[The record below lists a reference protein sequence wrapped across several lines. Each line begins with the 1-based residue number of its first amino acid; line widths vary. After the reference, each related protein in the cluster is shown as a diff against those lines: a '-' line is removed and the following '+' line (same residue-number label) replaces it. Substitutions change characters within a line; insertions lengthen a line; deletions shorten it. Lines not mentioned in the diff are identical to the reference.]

1 MDSFR
6 ETSLDAKLRG
16 SGPAQPL
23 FSPKPLPLQ
32 VRLLVLVAG
41 TLVPML
47 ALTAVIVWQSYE
59 RARNAASEQLLQIT
73 RSTTIAVDRE
83 LQNQIAALEI
93 LALSPGLQAEYFEGF
108 RADAERFLTRF
119 PADTAISVADAS
131 GKQLFSTN
139 TDPTPTLIRTEV
151 LEAISAVFEQKRA
164 QVSNIYLSRRT
175 NQPSF
180 TVNVPVF
187 KGSEVA
193 FNLAFNA
200 PRSTF
205 SDILTKLELPD
216 GWVVAIFDRKAHHVA
231 RRPALPPNVVTSG
244 SPSLQAQFAFGSER
258 VTETTSI
265 EGDRVLTGFTRS
277 PQTGWVVAIGVPVDA
292 FEVPTR
298 RALVT
303 TFSIGFFLILVGGF
317 FGFRI
322 AAQLVRAERHRELLV
337 NELNHRVKNTLASV
351 QAIVWR
357 GLRNSGAAP
366 EIRQGIDARLQALS
380 SAHNVLSNKNWEG
393 AHVEDVIRSIVAP
406 YAGPQGA
413 RVRLQGPA
421 VAVHPRI
428 AIALA
433 MVFNELAT
441 NAVKY
446 GALSGAT
453 GAVAITW
460 SLLHDNRVRLEW
472 VEGGGPSIEP
482 PTRTGYGTKF
492 IERAIVDELNGT
504 YTASFPPEGMRC
516 VIEIAL

>member
-1 MDSFR
+1 M
-6 ETSLDAKLRG
+6 RG
-16 SGPAQPL
+16 SGPVRPL

-47 ALTAVIVWQSYE
+47 LLTAVIVAQSYE
-59 RARNAASEQLLQIT
+59 RAKNAASEQLLQIT

-83 LQNQIAALEI
+83 LQNQIAALEV
-93 LALSPGLQAEYFEGF
+93 LALSPGLQTEGFEGF
-108 RADAERFLTRF
+108 RPDAERFLTRF
-119 PADTAISVADAS
+119 PPDTAISVADAS
-131 GKQLFSTN
+131 GRQLFSTSA
-139 TDPTPTLIRTEV
+139 DPAPTLVRPEV
-151 LEAISAVFEQKRA
+151 LEAITNVFTQKRP
-164 QVSNIYLSRRT
+164 QISNVYLSRRT
-175 NQPSF
+175 NQPAF

-187 KGSEVA
+187 KGSEIA

-205 SDILTKLELPD
+205 SDILTKLELPP
-216 GWVVAIFDRKAHHVA
+216 GWVVAIFDRTAHHVA
-231 RRPALPPNVVTSG
+231 RRPALAPNVVTSA
-244 SPSLQAQFAFGSER
+244 SPSLRAEFGFGNER

-265 EGDRVLTGFTRS
+265 EGDLVLTGFTRS

-303 TFSIGFFLILVGGF
+303 MFSIGFFLILVGGF

-357 GLRNSGAAP
+357 GMRNSGAAP
-366 EIRQGIDARLQALS
+366 EARQSIDARLQALS
-380 SAHNVLSNKNWEG
+380 SAHNVLSSKNWEG
-393 AHVEDVIRSIVAP
+393 AHIEDVIRSIVAP

-413 RVRLQGPA
+413 RVRLQGPTM
-421 VAVHPRI
+421 AVHPRV

-446 GALSGAT
+446 GALSDAN

-460 SLLHDNRVRLEW
+460 SLLRDNLVRVEW
-472 VEGGGPSIEP
+472 VESGGPSVQP
-482 PTRTGYGTKF
+482 PTHIGYGTKF

-504 YTASFPPEGMRC
+504 YVASFPPEGMRC
-516 VIEIAL
+516 VIEVAL